1 MNLPTTLRFAF
12 MAGKARAWRDEC
24 MRSARGCSDPHLRR
38 QFIRSARL
46 WNHNAIRNAERAKQ
60 WYEADLKAGK
70 PL

>member
-1 MNLPTTLRFAF
+1 MNLPITLRFAF
-12 MAGKARAWRDEC
+12 MAGEARARRDEC
-24 MRSARGCSDPHLRR
+24 MRSARDCLDPPLRR

-46 WNHNAIRNAERAKQ
+46 WNHNAIRNAERAKR